1 MMDARNTGTGRRGF
15 MPVLLRLCA
24 CLCVFLVLFSAAAG
38 ETASSSWEDRL
49 VRAREKY
56 NEKTVNVYRRGKG
69 KVRNGMIN
77 ICVFP
82 LKKKPYIKIRES
94 LKITDEAEM
103 EAILEQLVK
112 SGECGDEYGSVSF
125 MKAQWITHNLVHSMA
140 TGDDEQRELVGSI
153 LGEDLKNV
161 VYHARELDLSRVSD
175 MSEKQR
181 LVYGVVEMLFCTN
194 PGG

>member
-69 KVRNGMIN
+69 KYRKGMIN
-77 ICVFP
+77 ICVYAR
-82 LKKKPYIKIRES
+82 KKEPYINIRES
-94 LKITDEAEM
+94 LQITDEAEM

-140 TGDDEQRELVGSI
+140 TGDDEQREMVGSI

>member
-1 MMDARNTGTGRRGF
+1 
-15 MPVLLRLCA
+15 MPGIQEP
-24 CLCVFLVLFSAAAG
+24 AG
-38 ETASSSWEDRL
+38 
-49 VRAREKY
+49 
-56 NEKTVNVYRRGKG
+56 
-69 KVRNGMIN
+69 
-77 ICVFP
+77 
-82 LKKKPYIKIRES
+82 
-94 LKITDEAEM
+94 
-103 EAILEQLVK
+103 
-112 SGECGDEYGSVSF
+112 GDEYGSVSF

-140 TGDDEQRELVGSI
+140 TGDDEQREMVGSI

>member
-82 LKKKPYIKIRES
+82 LKK
-94 LKITDEAEM
+94 
-103 EAILEQLVK
+103 
-112 SGECGDEYGSVSF
+112 
-125 MKAQWITHNLVHSMA
+125 
-140 TGDDEQRELVGSI
+140 
-153 LGEDLKNV
+153 
-161 VYHARELDLSRVSD
+161 SRISR
-175 MSEKQR
+175 SA
-181 LVYGVVEMLFCTN
+181 N
-194 PGG
+194 P